1 MCVIKTAVGNHEYLF
16 EGVDPEIATIE
27 VLSSPNDG
35 YAETYSEFTATAAQ
49 MNSHYQFTDD
59 ALSDCRA
66 RLMLNKTPIIT
77 GHCAQLANIRLSDK
91 HLTIQHQTRVT
102 AGNDKCG
109 F

>member
-16 EGVDPEIATIE
+16 EGLDPDIATIE

-35 YAETYSEFTATAAQ
+35 YAEIYSEFTIIASQ
-49 MNSHYQFTDD
+49 MNNHYQFTDD
-59 ALSDCRA
+59 TLGDCCA
-66 RLMLNKTPIIT
+66 RLKLNKTLIIT
-77 GHCAQLANIRLSDK
+77 DHCPQLANIRLSDRW
-91 HLTIQHQTRVT
+91 LTIQHQTRVT